1 MSSVWASRASS
12 SAVHGAANAASLL
25 PLSSLVYQSQAVAP
39 MSEPDLQR
47 LITTSQT
54 RNRKEGVTGLLIYDQ
69 GRFVQWLE
77 GPTAGLQRLWQ
88 SISGDPRHT
97 GVSVLGE
104 ATVPVRFFGANAMAL
119 GKRRADGEGRRR
131 RRDEV
136 GLPAELLETLRQ
148 SPQTAPSALAKLAV
162 LEHRVADAAL
172 RSTEADGERVDV
184 ARMSLQGI
192 LDGVIVP
199 RLVAKHA
206 GPLLAPL
213 VIDARAA
220 ELARLLLTA
229 EPEAAFALINA
240 LRADGRSVAQLCAGL
255 FEPTA
260 RALGDLWLSDDCSQ
274 FDVTQGLGHLQRALR
289 RISIET
295 SSADVPTLPW
305 SIPHAVLVAPSPRES
320 HLLGSVI
327 ASEMF
332 WRAGWDVQCE
342 FPDTDEAL
350 GQLVHDRWFDV
361 LDLSLSAV
369 FAREH
374 SLPAMAA
381 SIRAA
386 HAQSLNPALTV
397 IVDGRVFH
405 DRPSAFAEVGA
416 DIGVASAQDIAPSAM
431 HHAKRGK
438 PEDERIRTPLAAG

>member
-1 MSSVWASRASS
+1 MQPV
-12 SAVHGAANAASLL
+12 
-25 PLSSLVYQSQAVAP
+25 SSLVYQSQAVAP

-47 LITTSQT
+47 LISTSQA

-77 GPTAGLQRLWQ
+77 GPTAGLGRVWQ

-104 ATVPVRFFGANAMAL
+104 SRAPVRFFGANAMAL
-119 GKRRADGEGRRR
+119 GKRRADGEARRR
-131 RRDEV
+131 RRGEV
-136 GLPAELLETLRQ
+136 GLPAELIETLRQ
-148 SPQTAPSALAKLAV
+148 SPQTAPSVLAKLAGR
-162 LEHRVADAAL
+162 EHRIADTALHAPDAA
-172 RSTEADGERVDV
+172 GERVNVD
-184 ARMSLQGI
+184 RMSLQGI
-192 LDGVIVP
+192 VDGVIVP
-199 RLVAKHA
+199 RLIARHA

-213 VIDARAA
+213 VVDVRAA

-229 EPEAAFALINA
+229 EPEAAFALINL
-240 LRADGRSVAQLCAGL
+240 LRADGRSIAQLCAGL
-255 FEPTA
+255 FEPAA

-274 FDVTQGLGHLQRALR
+274 FDVSQGLGHLQRALR

-295 SSADVPTLPW
+295 SAADVPTLPW
-305 SIPHAVLVAPSPRES
+305 SMPHAVLVAPSPRES

-361 LDLSLSAV
+361 LDLSLSGV
-369 FAREH
+369 FAREQ

-405 DRPSAFAEVGA
+405 ERPQAFAEVGA
-416 DIGVASAQDIAPSAM
+416 DASVASAQDIAPAAM
-431 HHAKRGK
+431 HHAKRGRLH
-438 PEDERIRTPLAAG
+438 E

>member
-1 MSSVWASRASS
+1 MR
-12 SAVHGAANAASLL
+12 
-25 PLSSLVYQSQAVAP
+25 PLSSLVYQSQSVAP
-39 MSEPDLQR
+39 MSEPALHR
-47 LITTSQT
+47 LIATSQA

-77 GPTAGLQRLWQ
+77 GPAAGLGRVWQ

-104 ATVPVRFFGANAMAL
+104 STVPVRFFGANAMAL
-119 GKRRADGEGRRR
+119 GKRRGGDEGRRR
-131 RRDEV
+131 RRGEV
-136 GLPAELLETLRQ
+136 GLPAELIETLRQ
-148 SPQTAPSALAKLAV
+148 SPQTAPSVLAKLAV
-162 LEHRVADAAL
+162 LEQHVADPAL
-172 RSTEADGERVDV
+172 RPLEPVGERLDVD
-184 ARMSLQGI
+184 RLSLQGI

-199 RLVAKHA
+199 KLLAKHA
-206 GPLLAPL
+206 RPLLAPL
-213 VIDARAA
+213 VIDARAS
-220 ELARLLLTA
+220 ELARLLLAA
-229 EPEAAFALINA
+229 EPEAAFSLINA
-240 LRADGRSVAQLCAGL
+240 LRADGRSIAQLCAGL

-260 RALGDLWLSDDCSQ
+260 RALGDLWSSDDCSQ
-274 FDVTQGLGHLQRALR
+274 FDVTQGLGHLQSALR

-305 SIPHAVLVAPSPRES
+305 SMPHAVLVAPSPRES

-332 WRAGWDVQCE
+332 WRAGWDVHCE
-342 FPDTDEAL
+342 FPATDEAL
-350 GQLVHDRWFDV
+350 GQLVHERWFDV

-405 DRPSAFAEVGA
+405 ERPLAFSEVGA
-416 DIGVASAQDIAPSAM
+416 DASVASAQDIAPAAM
-431 HHAKRGK
+431 HHARRGK
-438 PEDERIRTPLAAG
+438 PRDERIRAPLAAR

>member
-1 MSSVWASRASS
+1 MSSVWSSLASS
-12 SAVHGAANAASLL
+12 PAVRCAANSASMV
-25 PLSSLVYQSQAVAP
+25 PLSSLVYQSRAVAP

-47 LITTSQT
+47 LITTSQA

-69 GRFVQWLE
+69 GRFLQWLE
-77 GPTAGLQRLWQ
+77 GPAEGLGKVWQ

-104 ATVPVRFFGANAMAL
+104 STVPVRFFGANAMAL

-131 RRDEV
+131 RRGEV
-136 GLPAELLETLRQ
+136 GLPGELMETLRQ
-148 SPQTAPSALAKLAV
+148 SPQTAPSLLAKLAV
-162 LEHRVADAAL
+162 LEHRVGDVAL
-172 RSTEADGERVDV
+172 RQPEPERARLNVD
-184 ARMSLQGI
+184 RLSLQGI

-199 RLVAKHA
+199 KLLAKHA
-206 GPLLAPL
+206 APLLAPL

-229 EPEAAFALINA
+229 APEAAFSLINA
-240 LRADGRSVAQLCAGL
+240 LRADGRSIAQLCAGL
-255 FEPTA
+255 LEPTA

-289 RISIET
+289 RVSIET

-305 SIPHAVLVAPSPRES
+305 SMPHAVLVAPSPRES
-320 HLLGSVI
+320 HVLGSVI

-332 WRAGWDVQCE
+332 WRAGWDVHCE

-361 LDLSLSAV
+361 LDLSLSGV

-397 IVDGRVFH
+397 IVDGRVFYE
-405 DRPSAFAEVGA
+405 RPTAFAEVGA
-416 DIGVASAQDIAPSAM
+416 DASFASAQDIAPGAM
-431 HHAKRGK
+431 HHARRGK
-438 PEDERIRTPLAAG
+438 REG

>member
-1 MSSVWASRASS
+1 MSSVWSSRASS
-12 SAVHGAANAASLL
+12 SSVRSAAKPPSTR

-39 MSEPDLQR
+39 MSEPELQR
-47 LITTSQT
+47 LISNSQA

-69 GRFVQWLE
+69 GRFLQWLE
-77 GPTAGLQRLWQ
+77 GPTEGLGRVWQ

-104 ATVPVRFFGANAMAL
+104 STVPVRFFGANAMAL

-131 RRDEV
+131 RRGEV
-136 GLPAELLETLRQ
+136 GLPAELIETLRQ
-148 SPQTAPSALAKLAV
+148 SPQTAPSVLARLAV
-162 LEHRVADAAL
+162 LEHRIADTAL
-172 RSTEADGERVDV
+172 RHPEPDGERVNVD
-184 ARMSLQGI
+184 RMSLQGI

-199 RLVAKHA
+199 KLLAKHA
-206 GPLLAPL
+206 EPLLAPL

-240 LRADGRSVAQLCAGL
+240 LRADGRSLAQLCAGL

-305 SIPHAVLVAPSPRES
+305 SMPHAVLVAPSPRES

-332 WRAGWDVQCE
+332 WRAGWDVHCE

-361 LDLSLSAV
+361 LDLSLSGV

-397 IVDGRVFH
+397 IVDGRVFYE
-405 DRPSAFAEVGA
+405 RPLAFAEVGA
-416 DIGVASAQDIAPSAM
+416 DASFASAQDIAPGAM
-431 HHAKRGK
+431 RHAKRGK
-438 PEDERIRTPLAAG
+438 RAG